1 MRYFYILCAFFLS
14 LNAFSQTKHA
24 ILVGVGAYP
33 KNDSIKGKWKDLS
46 SMNDLKIIENMLLDQ
61 KFEASNIVVVK
72 NEKAT
77 VENILKEFD
86 KLIEKLQPGDIVFF
100 HYSGH
105 GQQISDI
112 EPTKHKQYSKLKYI
126 KADEDDG
133 YDEALALY
141 NAPVNYV
148 SGYDFSEHLIDD
160 QIEYFQN
167 KIQEKIGKNG
177 HLIMIF
183 DSCHSGSITRGV
195 DDAQIY
201 RSESKKC
208 LDPSVEVVKQTKISK
223 EDNSNK
229 GVLVEFKGCKDE
241 QRNLEFKKGIQGADL
256 NYGSLSYALYQTL
269 AELKE
274 KATYQ
279 QVFDIVYSKIFAN
292 SKGTQEAVLDTK
304 FGDNAFFGTGNIIVP
319 KYYGIEPLK
328 DKKTFKVLAGMINGI
343 QVGDSISIFS
353 NAKPDVK
360 LLSGVV
366 SERTGSECTVNI
378 SKTITEINGD
388 PSSSKY
394 YTNFRAKRTYEIQPG
409 QELYIAL
416 DIEKNKELE
425 KKISELLKVFPTVHV
440 IEKVKPGVDYII
452 KGDKTNK
459 VQILIPQTNVPLRN
473 MPLFDL
479 SNKEKEDELKDMI
492 QDVLTV
498 DYFSSLTLSDE
509 RINLVVDLKEFDS
522 LEIEKYISNLISEN
536 PSRKKVFSQ
545 CEAVKIFDVNLK
557 NPSNQKVYV
566 YLLHLS
572 NSNIYEP
579 VSSKHFP
586 ISIESGDS
594 YEMEEIILA
603 LGKEE
608 PKEGLENFV
617 VLTSLSELK
626 LDYLL
631 KSSKSLQVK
640 ERGNDPLKNQM
651 IDGVDG
657 KNSKVN
663 TNAGLSL
670 QKFAFKIDHPISL
683 K

>member
-1 MRYFYILCAFFLS
+1 MKFFHIFCVLVLS

-112 EPTKHKQYSKLKYI
+112 DPTKHKQYSKLMYI

-141 NAPVNYV
+141 NAPVNYF

-160 QIEYFQN
+160 QIEHYQN

-208 LDPSVEVVKQTKISK
+208 LDPSVDLVKQSKNSK

-229 GVLVEFKGCKDE
+229 GLLVEFKGCKDD

-343 QVGDSISIFS
+343 QVGDSISIYS

-360 LLSGVV
+360 LLSGIV
-366 SERTGSECTVNI
+366 SERSGSECTVNF

-388 PSSSKY
+388 PSSPKY
-394 YTNFRAKRTYEIQPG
+394 YTNFRAKRTYETQPG

-425 KKISELLKVFPTVHV
+425 KKITELLKVFPTVHV

-473 MPLFDL
+473 MPLLDL

-522 LEIEKYISNLISEN
+522 LTYEKI
-536 PSRKKVFSQ
+536 KKNKKEDFKIYS
-545 CEAVKIFDVNLK
+545 AVKFYNLTLK
-557 NPSNQKVYV
+557 NESSQKIYV

-572 NSNIYEP
+572 NSNIYSP
-579 VSSKHFP
+579 L
-586 ISIESGDS
+586 IEDGNRNLQSLLLQPG
-594 YEMEEIILA
+594 EVKQHQPAFALA
-603 LGKEE
+603 NDE

-617 VLTSLSELK
+617 VLTSLSEIK

-631 KSSKSLQVK
+631 KSSKSLKIV
-640 ERGNDPLKNQM
+640 ERGSANDPLKDQM
-651 IDGVDG
+651 KNGVDG

-670 QKFAFKIDHPISL
+670 QKFAFKIDHPITL

>member
-1 MRYFYILCAFFLS
+1 

-112 EPTKHKQYSKLKYI
+112 DPTKHKQYSKLKYI

-160 QIEYFQN
+160 QIEYYQN

-183 DSCHSGSITRGV
+183 DSCHSGSITRGI

-229 GVLVEFKGCKDE
+229 GVLVEFKGCKDD

-319 KYYGIEPLK
+319 KFYGIEPLK
-328 DKKTFKVLAGMINGI
+328 DKKTFKVRAGMINGI
-343 QVGDSISIFS
+343 QVGDSISIYS

-360 LLSGVV
+360 LLSGIV
-366 SERTGSECTVNI
+366 SERSGSECTVNF

-388 PSSSKY
+388 PSSPKY
-394 YTNFRAKRTYEIQPG
+394 YTNFRAKRTYETQPG

-416 DIEKNKELE
+416 DIDKNKELE
-425 KKISELLKVFPTVHV
+425 KKITELLKVFPTVHV

-473 MPLFDL
+473 MPLLDL
-479 SNKEKEDELKDMI
+479 SNKEKEDTLKDMI

-522 LEIEKYISNLISEN
+522 LTYEKIKTKNKEDLKKYASVKFFNL
-536 PSRKKVFSQ
+536 
-545 CEAVKIFDVNLK
+545 NLK
-557 NPSNQKVYV
+557 NESSQKLYV

-572 NSNIYEP
+572 KNNIYSPLIEDDNRNLQSILLQP
-579 VSSKHFP
+579 GESKRHQATF
-586 ISIESGDS
+586 GNGND
-594 YEMEEIILA
+594 
-603 LGKEE
+603 E
-608 PKEGLENFV
+608 PKEGLESIV

-631 KSSKSLQVK
+631 RSSKSLQVK
-640 ERGNDPLKNQM
+640 ERGKDPLKDQM
-651 IDGVDG
+651 KNGVDG
-657 KNSKVN
+657 KNLKVN

-670 QKFAFKIDHPISL
+670 QKFVFKIDHPITL

>member
-1 MRYFYILCAFFLS
+1 MKFFHIFCVLVLS

-112 EPTKHKQYSKLKYI
+112 DPTKHKQYSKLMYI

-141 NAPVNYV
+141 NAPVNYF

-160 QIEYFQN
+160 QIEHYQN

-208 LDPSVEVVKQTKISK
+208 LDPSVDLVKQSKNSK

-229 GVLVEFKGCKDE
+229 GLLVEFKGCKDD

-343 QVGDSISIFS
+343 QVGDSISIYS

-360 LLSGVV
+360 LLSGIV
-366 SERTGSECTVNI
+366 SERSGSECTVNF

-388 PSSSKY
+388 PSSPKY
-394 YTNFRAKRTYEIQPG
+394 YTNFRAKRTYETQPG

-425 KKISELLKVFPTVHV
+425 KKITELLKVFPTVHV

-473 MPLFDL
+473 MPLLDL

-522 LEIEKYISNLISEN
+522 LTYEKI
-536 PSRKKVFSQ
+536 KKNKKEDFKIYS
-545 CEAVKIFDVNLK
+545 AVKFYYLTLK
-557 NPSNQKVYV
+557 NESTQKNYV
-566 YLLHLS
+566 YLFHLS
-572 NSNIYEP
+572 NSNVYSP
-579 VSSKHFP
+579 L
-586 ISIESGDS
+586 IEDGNRNLQSLLLQPG
-594 YEMEEIILA
+594 EVKQHQPAFALA
-603 LGKEE
+603 NDE

-617 VLTSLSELK
+617 VLTSLSEIK

-631 KSSKSLQVK
+631 KSSKSLKIV
-640 ERGNDPLKNQM
+640 ERGSANDPLKDQM
-651 IDGVDG
+651 KNGVDG

-670 QKFAFKIDHPISL
+670 QKFAFKIDHPITL

>member
-1 MRYFYILCAFFLS
+1 

-77 VENILKEFD
+77 AENILKEFD

-112 EPTKHKQYSKLKYI
+112 DPTKHKQYSKLKYI

-148 SGYDFSEHLIDD
+148 AGYDFSEHLIDD
-160 QIEYFQN
+160 QIEFYQN

-208 LDPSVEVVKQTKISK
+208 VDPSVEVVKQTKISK

-229 GVLVEFKGCKDE
+229 GVLVEFKGCKDD

-292 SKGTQEAVLDTK
+292 TEGTQEAVLDTK
-304 FGDNAFFGTGNIIVP
+304 FGDNAFFGTGNIVVP
-319 KYYGIEPLK
+319 KFYGIEPLK

-343 QVGDSISIFS
+343 QVGDSISIYS

-360 LLSGVV
+360 LLSGIV
-366 SERTGSECTVNI
+366 SERSGSECIVNF

-388 PSSSKY
+388 PSSPKY
-394 YTNFRAKRTYEIQPG
+394 YTNFRAKRTYETQPG

-425 KKISELLKVFPTVHV
+425 KKITELLKVFPTVHV

-473 MPLFDL
+473 MPLLDL

-522 LEIEKYISNLISEN
+522 LTYEKI
-536 PSRKKVFSQ
+536 KKNKKEDFKIYS
-545 CEAVKIFDVNLK
+545 AVKFYNLNLK
-557 NPSNQKVYV
+557 NESSQKIYV

-572 NSNIYEP
+572 NSNIYSP
-579 VSSKHFP
+579 L
-586 ISIESGDS
+586 IEDGNRNLQSLVLQPG
-594 YEMEEIILA
+594 EVKQQQLA
-603 LGKEE
+603 FALATDE
-608 PKEGLENFV
+608 PKEGLENIA
-617 VLTSLSELK
+617 VLTSLSEIK

-640 ERGNDPLKNQM
+640 ERGNDPLKDQM
-651 IDGVDG
+651 KNGVDG

-670 QKFAFKIDHPISL
+670 QKFVFKIDHPISL

>member
-1 MRYFYILCAFFLS
+1 MKFFHIFCVLVLS

-112 EPTKHKQYSKLKYI
+112 DPTKHKQYSKLKYI

-141 NAPVNYV
+141 NAPVNYF

-160 QIEYFQN
+160 QIEHYQN

-208 LDPSVEVVKQTKISK
+208 LDPSVEVVKQAKISK

-229 GVLVEFKGCKDE
+229 GVLVEFKGCKDD

-279 QVFDIVYSKIFAN
+279 QVFDIVYAKIFAN

-343 QVGDSISIFS
+343 QVGDSISIYS

-360 LLSGVV
+360 LLSGIV
-366 SERTGSECTVNI
+366 SERSGSECTVNF

-388 PSSSKY
+388 PSSPKY
-394 YTNFRAKRTYEIQPG
+394 YTNFRAKRTYETQPG

-425 KKISELLKVFPTVHV
+425 KKITELLKVFPTVHV

-473 MPLFDL
+473 MPLLDL

-522 LEIEKYISNLISEN
+522 LTYEKI
-536 PSRKKVFSQ
+536 KKNKKEDFKIYS
-545 CEAVKIFDVNLK
+545 AVKFYNLTLK
-557 NPSNQKVYV
+557 NESSQKIYV

-572 NSNIYEP
+572 NSNIYSP
-579 VSSKHFP
+579 L
-586 ISIESGDS
+586 IEDGNRNLQSLLLQPG
-594 YEMEEIILA
+594 EVKQHQPAFALA
-603 LGKEE
+603 NDE

-617 VLTSLSELK
+617 VLTSLSEIK

-631 KSSKSLQVK
+631 KSSKSLKIV
-640 ERGNDPLKNQM
+640 ERGSANDPLKDQM
-651 IDGVDG
+651 KNGVDG

-670 QKFAFKIDHPISL
+670 QKFAFKIDHPITL